1 MVIGHIVNLTN
12 KQEGENFKEWQQ
24 LIREPPFMGRVSAT
38 LVANKNKKNSNEPDF
53 HLYEN
58 ITKRGDKEKF
68 NDKTFKPRAIGAIW
82 RRVSKNGQTNF
93 LAGSIDTPMVYGGK
107 FNFSLFETKIPD
119 NANADDYF
127 WTYDAVWNPFKKE
140 NTSNNYNNSYDY
152 AEPTTYTQGPNGN
165 IPVYSEDDLDLYR

>member
-1 MVIGHIVNLTN
+1 M
-12 KQEGENFKEWQQ
+12 
-24 LIREPPFMGRVSAT
+24 
-38 LVANKNKKNSNEPDF
+38 
-53 HLYEN
+53 
-58 ITKRGDKEKF
+58 
-68 NDKTFKPRAIGAIW
+68 
-82 RRVSKNGQTNF
+82 SKNGQTNF

-119 NANADDYF
+119 NAKAEDYF

-165 IPVYSEDDLDLYR
+165 IPVYSEDDIDLYR